1 MTTPNT
7 PTSARAGIEAAL
19 AAGPISKLAQR
30 ATDLH
35 EKADMPWD
43 DADELALRENGLSED
58 ALCDVIADF
67 GLIDHDGVRLMSDQ
81 DIKNL
86 VRHVLVWSPIQIH
99 HDAEKKALEGELVRV
114 RGALESIAL
123 AGMSPSP
130 EMSENGI
137 EAWHARQAWRFIG
150 IAARAI
156 SPEVKE

>member
-1 MTTPNT
+1 MTTT
-7 PTSARAGIEAAL
+7 RAAIEQAL

-43 DADELALRENGLSED
+43 DADELALSEHGLSED

-86 VRHVLVWSPIQIH
+86 ARHVLVWSPLQIH
-99 HDAEKKALEGELVRV
+99 HDAEKKALEDELVRV
-114 RGALESIAL
+114 REAAKLFHNLTIAD
-123 AGMSPSP
+123 
-130 EMSENGI
+130 
-137 EAWHARQAWRFIG
+137 
-150 IAARAI
+150 
-156 SPEVKE
+156 PEVIIRPCSAEKRDAIQAAGNQLRAALSPTTTNG

>member
-1 MTTPNT
+1 MTTT
-7 PTSARAGIEAAL
+7 RAAIEQAL

-43 DADELALRENGLSED
+43 DADELALSEHGLSED

-86 VRHVLVWSPIQIH
+86 ARHVLVWSPLQIH
-99 HDAEKKALEGELVRV
+99 HDAEKKALEDELVRV
-114 RGALESIAL
+114 RAEMRRFMPLLERVAEGPFWDELTAGLGIGTINAYRAAL
-123 AGMSPSP
+123 SPTTT
-130 EMSENGI
+130 NG
-137 EAWHARQAWRFIG
+137 
-150 IAARAI
+150 
-156 SPEVKE
+156 